1 VAYRTAGQLVLRRR
15 IEAGIRLFAPALDL
29 FLFAGDQ
36 VSRVAGRDRPR
47 PTPPARLE
55 GRGARTRIGGPV
67 EPPGPSVGSG

>member
-15 IEAGIRLFAPALDL
+15 FEAGIRLVAPALDL
-29 FLFAGDQ
+29 FLFAGEQ

-47 PTPPARLE
+47 PVPAAPLD
-55 GRGARTRIGGPV
+55 GRGARTRIGGTV